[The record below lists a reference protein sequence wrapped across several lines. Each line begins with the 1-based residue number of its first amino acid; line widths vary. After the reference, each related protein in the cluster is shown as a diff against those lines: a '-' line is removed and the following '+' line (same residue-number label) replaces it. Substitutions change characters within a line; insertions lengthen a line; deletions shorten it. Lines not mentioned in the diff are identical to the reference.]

1 MKIQS
6 LNALIYNPIWI
17 SYLLHYFLSGATS
30 AKNKKVKLELIYLV
44 LPFVYDEKLMKKL
57 SSSSTRAT
65 FQTLFKD
72 AELKNS
78 LIRMDQKISSFQHT
92 TNQSFVIIGS
102 KVSVSSGAYLH
113 TSEILDYKK
122 SEGGLREY
130 YKAAYN
136 LGAIFGKE
144 DYREIFLKVGAS
156 V

>member
-6 LNALIYNPIWI
+6 LNALIYNPVWI

-30 AKNKKVKLELIYLV
+30 ANTKKVKLELIYLV
-44 LPFVYDEKLMKKL
+44 LPFVYDEAIMKKL
-57 SSSSTRAT
+57 STSSTRST

-72 AELKNS
+72 TELKNR
-78 LIRMDQKISSFQHT
+78 LVQMDQKISSFQNT
-92 TNQSFVIIGS
+92 TNRSFVMIGS

-113 TSEILDYKK
+113 TSQVLDYKK
-122 SEGGLREY
+122 SKGELREY

-144 DYREIFLKVGAS
+144 DYREIFLKIGAS
-156 V
+156 T